1 MIVENKLNYYIG
13 TITYV
18 ENDPLGLLTKD
29 KLYHEAVVA
38 VPGVF
43 ENVLA
48 FPTRN
53 QLDEPKIG
61 DLVIVAAWDSVY
73 NSYCTYEKLKEN
85 DFVGFRAHGK
95 MVQIDHEKIVA
106 GVFDEETEYKDSEVP
121 DVSKIA
127 HIEMDKDGNL
137 TVHAAKDIT
146 VNGDANC
153 TITIKG
159 DSTIKVEGNSKINV
173 DGNSD
178 IKIGGDAK
186 LEISGNSESKISG
199 NSKEEVSGNLEV
211 KSGGNADIEASG
223 NATIK
228 SPNVSITG
236 GMLKVKGTAVPDM
249 QGPFCVPKNCIFSGA
264 PISGSLVSG
273 T

>member
-1 MIVENKLNYYIG
+1 MIVENKPNFYIG

-48 FPTRN
+48 FPARTN
-53 QLDEPKIG
+53 LDEPKVG
-61 DLVIVAAWDSVY
+61 DLVVVCSWDPTF

-95 MVQIDHEKIVA
+95 MVQINHEKIVV
-106 GVFDEETEYKDSEVP
+106 GVFDESTEYKDDDVP

-127 HIEMDKDGNL
+127 HLEMDKDGNIE
-137 TVHAAKDIT
+137 VHAAKNIT
-146 VNGDANC
+146 VRGDADC

-159 DSTIKVEGNSKINV
+159 NNTVTINGNNNVKI
-173 DGNSD
+173 DGNSNLE
-178 IKIGGDAK
+178 IGGNLEAK
-186 LEISGNSESKISG
+186 
-199 NSKEEVSGNLEV
+199 VSGNMEADV
-211 KSGGNADIEASG
+211 KGNMSVDVKGSTELSCPDV
-223 NATIK
+223 T
-228 SPNVSITG
+228 VTG
-236 GMLKVKGTAVPDM
+236 GMMTVGGMASPNGNGGWCAIPVCPLNGMVHRGDSLAGT
-249 QGPFCVPKNCIFSGA
+249 
-264 PISGSLVSG
+264 
-273 T
+273 

>member
-1 MIVENKLNYYIG
+1 MIVENKPNYYIG

-18 ENDPLGLLTKD
+18 ESDPLGLLTKD
-29 KLYHEAVVA
+29 KLYHEAVVS

-48 FPTRN
+48 FPARTN
-53 QLDEPKIG
+53 LDEPKVG
-61 DLVIVAAWDSVY
+61 DLVVVCSWDPVY

-95 MVQIDHEKIVA
+95 MVQINHEKIVV
-106 GVFDEETEYKDSEVP
+106 GVFDEGTEYKDDDVP
-121 DVSKIA
+121 DVSPIA
-127 HIEMDKDGNL
+127 HLEMDKSGNI

-159 DSTIKVEGNSKINV
+159 NNTVTINGNNTVKI
-173 DGNSD
+173 DGNSE
-178 IKIGGDAK
+178 IEVGGNLSTK
-186 LEISGNSESKISG
+186 
-199 NSKEEVSGNLEV
+199 VSGNMEADV
-211 KSGGNADIEASG
+211 KGNMSVDVKGSTELSCPDV
-223 NATIK
+223 T
-228 SPNVSITG
+228 ITG
-236 GMLKVKGTAVPDM
+236 GQLTVAGSCAVTG
-249 QGPFCVPKNCIFSGA
+249 QGGFCGLPNCLLTNA
-264 PISGSLVSG
+264 PHVGHIISG